1 MREMTNRFAGLR
13 KIPEQP
19 AARLLAMANARLG
32 VKLEAPASALVPEVL
47 AELELKN
54 AMVDMLRML
63 AVALP
68 PRERVWWSCLAA
80 RDLLGQGMADSPA
93 IVEATEAWVYKP
105 DERNVVAVRRAID
118 AASPDDL
125 TNFCGH
131 ACMTWDGKMGPEE
144 LHALDAPPG
153 ASETYALVM
162 NIHAM
167 VLDPSSPE
175 TRVNILIERA
185 LSIARGGQGTEDP
198 ALAVVQKTGN

>member
-47 AELELKN
+47 AELEMKN
-54 AMVDMLRML
+54 AMIDMLRLL

-68 PRERVWWSCLAA
+68 ARERVWWSCLAA
-80 RDLLGQGMADSPA
+80 RDLLGQGMAESPA
-93 IVEATEAWVYKP
+93 IVDAAEAWVFKP
-105 DERNVVAVRRAID
+105 EDRRLIAVRRAVD
-118 AASPDDL
+118 AAGPDDL
-125 TNFCGH
+125 TNFAGN
-131 ACMTWDGKMGPEE
+131 ACLTWDGKMGPEE
-144 LHALDAPPG
+144 LHNIDAPLG

-167 VLDPSSPE
+167 VLDPSSHE
-175 TRVNILIERA
+175 TRIGILIDRA
-185 LSIARGGQGTEDP
+185 LNIARGGQGTEDP
-198 ALAVVQKTGN
+198 ALEVVQRTGN